1 MTRLGYR
8 VTRGH
13 LSLAYGPSRPPA
25 APSRAAL
32 LARAMLARIRVFCL
46 NVLAFAGTLVALAP
60 LLLRRRPLGHRTQV
74 PRVASRVIAFQP
86 RRRASPP

>member
-1 MTRLGYR
+1 
-8 VTRGH
+8 
-13 LSLAYGPSRPPA
+13 
-25 APSRAAL
+25 
-32 LARAMLARIRVFCL
+32 MLARIRVFCL